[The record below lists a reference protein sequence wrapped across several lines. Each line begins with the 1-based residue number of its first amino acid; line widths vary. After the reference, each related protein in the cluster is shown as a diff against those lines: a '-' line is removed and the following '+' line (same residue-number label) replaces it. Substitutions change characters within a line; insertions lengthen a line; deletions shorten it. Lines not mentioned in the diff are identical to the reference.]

1 MRRAQNGFP
10 LYKVPKDIKEKLGG
24 GIKIKYESGIKDKIP
39 TDFWHREGLIQTR
52 QVGFHFWVLVFP
64 TLEWSGWI
72 V

>member
-39 TDFWHREGLIQTR
+39 TDF
-52 QVGFHFWVLVFP
+52 
-64 TLEWSGWI
+64 
-72 V
+72 